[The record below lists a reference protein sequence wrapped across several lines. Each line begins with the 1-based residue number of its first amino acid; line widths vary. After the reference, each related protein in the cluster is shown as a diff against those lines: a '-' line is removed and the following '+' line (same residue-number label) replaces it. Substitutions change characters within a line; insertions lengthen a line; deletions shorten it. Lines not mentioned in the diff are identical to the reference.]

1 MAMTLRHMRYFDALA
16 TTMHFT
22 KAAELV
28 RISQPALSAQI
39 ADLENS
45 VGALLVE
52 RNKNGIRLTEKGS
65 EMLVQFREILQQV
78 KLLEDGAKPGKDVLS
93 GKIAIG
99 AIPTVAPYL
108 IPRLIPLLRKDY
120 PELDIELREAVTA
133 TLIDELSFGRIDVMI
148 AALPVA
154 NVAFESEPLFIDR
167 FLVAVA
173 DNDRDVLHGP
183 VAQENFAPE
192 RLLLLEEGHCLRDQ
206 ALDICSTGT
215 RRLVN
220 FGATSLS
227 TLLQLV
233 SNGLGMT
240 LIPEIAVDVERQRN
254 AMRIVRFDD
263 PQPSRTIGII
273 WRKSSTSKVDIKT
286 LGELIR
292 RVHVQPVLK

>member
-1 MAMTLRHMRYFDALA
+1 MTMTLRHMRYFDALA

-22 KAAELV
+22 KAAELA

-39 ADLENS
+39 ADLENI
-45 VGALLVE
+45 VGTQLVE
-52 RNKNGIRLTEKGS
+52 RSKSGARLTEKGA
-65 EMLVQFREILQQV
+65 EMLVKFREILQQV
-78 KLLEDGAKPGKDVLS
+78 KLLEESAKPVKGVLC

-108 IPRLIPLLRKDY
+108 IPQLIPLLRKDF
-120 PELDIELREAVTA
+120 PELEIELREAVTG
-133 TLIDELSFGRIDVMI
+133 TLVEELAFARIDVMI
-148 AALPVA
+148 AALPIA
-154 NVAFESEPLFIDR
+154 NAAFESEALFTDR

-183 VAQENFAPE
+183 VAQESFAPE

-206 ALDICSTGT
+206 ALDVCGAGS

-240 LIPEIAVDVERQRN
+240 LIPEIAVEVERQRN

-263 PQPSRTIGII
+263 PQPSRTIGMI
-273 WRKSSTSKVDIKT
+273 WRKTSTNKADIKT
-286 LGELIR
+286 LGEVIR
-292 RVHVQPVLK
+292 RAHIQPIID

>member
-65 EMLVQFREILQQV
+65 EMLVQFREILHQV